1 MCQWYV
7 RVLIMSL
14 QFCRTAQETSLEKIW
29 RGASCM
35 WESVSCVLL
44 IVSLNIYL
52 HLTNFLTGIFAFIF
66 FVLQDKASV
75 DPFPIP
81 LAIVGGKYDIYQVS
95 SLLTPEKNDID
106 QEWASQIMN
115 ILCGIISQE
124 PDPNINRNLTWLW
137 KKCTPYKLATMVDN
151 LPMSTSSLK
160 KSVLIVRW
168 HSPTVSLETNNFAQ
182 MN

>member
-1 MCQWYV
+1 MFQWYV
-7 RVLIMSL
+7 RVLIMSF

-29 RGASCM
+29 RRASCM
-35 WESVSCVLL
+35 LESFSCVLL
-44 IVSLNIYL
+44 IVSLNIYMYL
-52 HLTNFLTGIFAFIF
+52 HLKNFLTGIFGFIF

-115 ILCGIISQE
+115 VVCVPIISQE
-124 PDPNINRNLTWLW
+124 PNPNI
-137 KKCTPYKLATMVDN
+137 
-151 LPMSTSSLK
+151 
-160 KSVLIVRW
+160 
-168 HSPTVSLETNNFAQ
+168 
-182 MN
+182 

>member
-1 MCQWYV
+1 MYQWYV

-29 RGASCM
+29 RRPSCM
-35 WESVSCVLL
+35 RESVSCVVL

-52 HLTNFLTGIFAFIF
+52 HLTNFLTGIFGFIF
-66 FVLQDKASV
+66 FVLQDKVSV

-106 QEWASQIMN
+106 QERAI
-115 ILCGIISQE
+115 
-124 PDPNINRNLTWLW
+124 
-137 KKCTPYKLATMVDN
+137 
-151 LPMSTSSLK
+151 
-160 KSVLIVRW
+160 
-168 HSPTVSLETNNFAQ
+168 
-182 MN
+182 